1 MSNYNTSI
9 NAFNNDIISLSQPD
23 NFNSSDSSDLSTSSN
38 GKAYY
43 KIPIDRNEKIKNSIM
58 ELRDKMIDTAI
69 SIYNN
74 ALYEKPIGAYTYED
88 CIGLAFDNNLSLT
101 YGIYKENSKELDGD
115 KKIDNINYYIN
126 ILQNIPES
134 KDMKMPAIN
143 IDAASINSKLNE
155 MYGTKDSSNA
165 VDISNDETIKGIL
178 NSLS

>member
-1 MSNYNTSI
+1 MSI
-9 NAFNNDIISLSQPD
+9 RLQ
-23 NFNSSDSSDLSTSSN
+23 
-38 GKAYY
+38 
-43 KIPIDRNEKIKNSIM
+43 
-58 ELRDKMIDTAI
+58 MIDTAI
-69 SIYNN
+69 STYNS
-74 ALYEKPIGAYTYED
+74 ALEIGNHIKGDYTYGD
-88 CIGLAFDNNLSLT
+88 CIGLAFD
-101 YGIYKENSKELDGD
+101 KERIFTREVND

-155 MYGTKDSSNA
+155 MYGTVNSSNA

>member
-1 MSNYNTSI
+1 
-9 NAFNNDIISLSQPD
+9 
-23 NFNSSDSSDLSTSSN
+23 
-38 GKAYY
+38 
-43 KIPIDRNEKIKNSIM
+43 
-58 ELRDKMIDTAI
+58 
-69 SIYNN
+69 
-74 ALYEKPIGAYTYED
+74 
-88 CIGLAFDNNLSLT
+88 LAFDNNLSLT